1 MRKIIPYNVAQE
13 NAKRLVNASCL
24 ISGNCPVVKSY
35 VAKEYINNSYA
46 SGNTTVLIID
56 FCHNDFM
63 SAVSHTSKY
72 PLTVF
77 DVDNTSYDYFFGDGD
92 LRSSIRAIKLKAESL
107 GYSHEQTIQVC
118 KYLELLQS
126 INDKLG
132 LRFNSIQELNN
143 HYYSIDMVSAALQG
157 MLHDR
162 QIRPG
167 DMDRIM
173 TLLQRSAKGNLIIDN
188 ILAETR
194 FTLGETTDTFSIK
207 KLAPHSLCH
216 LYVNSVYSE
225 VTSTLVEALSK
236 DISDYRRPLNIIIN
250 AGKSAVADRLYE
262 LVECVTTHRN
272 YNLLFL
278 TDDIF
283 TDTANNHD
291 RFRGLFEINAFG
303 SHSGTSNQIVSNIF
317 GTRRVIEE
325 HYDKTYDRRLTA
337 NNVFDTLTG
346 RNFTEGVHYVP
357 VELPCIR
364 PDSIESLPER
374 SVITLFTK
382 SGRYELMRLG

>member
-1 MRKIIPYNVAQE
+1 MRKIIPYNATQE

-24 ISGNCPVVKSY
+24 ISGNCHVVKSY

-46 SGNTTVLIID
+46 SSNTIVLIID
-56 FCHNDFM
+56 FCRDDFM

-77 DVDNTSYDYFFGDGD
+77 DIDNMSYDYFFGDGD
-92 LRSSIRAIKLKAESL
+92 LRSSIRAIKLKAANL

-118 KYLELLQS
+118 KYFELLQS

-143 HYYSIDMVSAALQG
+143 HYYSIDMVSAALQS
-157 MLHDR
+157 MLHAQ
-162 QIRPG
+162 QILPG
-167 DMDRIM
+167 DMDKIM

-194 FTLGETTDTFSIK
+194 FTLGGIADAFSIK

-225 VTSTLVEALSK
+225 VTNTLIEALSK

-250 AGKSAVADRLYE
+250 AGKSDVADRLYE

-283 TDTANNHD
+283 TDAADNHN

-303 SHSGTSNQIVSNIF
+303 SHSGTSNQIISNLF

-346 RNFTEGVHYVP
+346 RNFTEGG
-357 VELPCIR
+357 
-364 PDSIESLPER
+364 
-374 SVITLFTK
+374 ITYRWNCRVFVLIP
-382 SGRYELMRLG
+382 